1 MPRLAVRSVKVML
14 IAILAWGAFVRVW
27 NLSGRPFWADEAWVA
42 RTVRD
47 SSPVDLLCQT
57 EVPLPPL
64 FAVATKLIGRA
75 IAPPELA
82 YRLLPALCGVFALP
96 LVYAVARTLRSPRT
110 LALGAAGLCAS
121 CLMLV
126 IWSRELKHYSIEAL
140 VSVLAALLVFRL
152 RRCHAR
158 GTRRILV
165 VGIVLLCAISPWLA
179 YGTVFPLGALLPILL
194 ILKPQAGSRR
204 ASFAIG
210 ATGLLTLGASLAGVW
225 LLVAGKQ
232 AADPSLAAFTAN
244 WYIQPLDPHSWARA
258 CFYAAL
264 AAVGLFFPLE
274 WFLPIF
280 GGAELA
286 VLAAAA
292 SAIWLLALLGL
303 GTWPR
308 RGRLELA
315 AWLLGP
321 YLAMLGAALFALYPF
336 GVPRMTQFWAPPMI
350 VVVAAG
356 LARLGRAACLV
367 VLRQG
372 RPALLGAALLGVLP
386 VALIIREPVCHCY
399 HFYHDF
405 PKMLATLERKRAP
418 GEFVL
423 VELGAVPCVR
433 YYAPNLRPPVLYAPI
448 AAGVAPKVGENFL
461 GEAAKAARWAG
472 PRFWVLRTYQPAV
485 GDPRP
490 LEEVIEREGYKL
502 TVVDRG
508 GLEGPYGGAAEL
520 LVATR
525 R

>member
-1 MPRLAVRSVKVML
+1 MPRLDNRSVKVML
-14 IAILAWGAFVRVW
+14 IAIVASGGFVRVW

-47 SSPVDLLCQT
+47 SSSVNLLCQT
-57 EVPLPPL
+57 DVPLPPL
-64 FAVATKLIGRA
+64 FAVATKLIGHA
-75 IAPPELA
+75 MAPPELA
-82 YRLLPALCGVFALP
+82 YRLLPAFCGVLVLP
-96 LVYAVARTLRSPRT
+96 LIYAVARTVRSPRT
-110 LALGAAGLCAS
+110 LAMGATGLCAS
-121 CLMLV
+121 SLMLV
-126 IWSRELKHYSIEAL
+126 IWSRELKHYSFEAL

-152 RRCHAR
+152 RRCHAT

-165 VGIVLLCAISPWLA
+165 VGMVLLCAISPWLA
-179 YGTVFPLGALLPILL
+179 YGTVFPLGALLPLL
-194 ILKPQAGSRR
+194 LFLQPQAGSRR
-204 ASFAIG
+204 DSFISG

-258 CFYAAL
+258 CLYAAL

-280 GGAELA
+280 GGAELV
-286 VLAAAA
+286 VLAATA
-292 SAIWLLALLGL
+292 SVIWLLALLGL
-303 GTWPR
+303 WTWPR
-308 RGRLELA
+308 RGRIELA
-315 AWLLGP
+315 AWLIGP
-321 YLAMLGAALFALYPF
+321 YLAMLGAALLAVYPF

-350 VVVAAG
+350 VAVAAG
-356 LARLGRAACLV
+356 LTRLGRAACLV
-367 VLRQG
+367 VIRQG
-372 RPALLGAALLGVLP
+372 RPALLGAALLGALP
-386 VALIIREPVCHCY
+386 VALVIREPMYHCY

-405 PKMLATLERKRAP
+405 PKVLVTLERKRAP

-423 VELGAVPCVR
+423 VELCAVPCVR
-433 YYAPNLRPPVLYAPI
+433 YYAPSLQPPVLYAPT
-448 AAGVAPKVGENFL
+448 AGGVAPKVGENFL
-461 GEAAKAARWAG
+461 GQTSRAARWAG

-485 GDPRP
+485 GNPRP

-508 GLEGPYGGAAEL
+508 GLEGLYGGAAEL